1 MRRFIRRAVFSA
13 NSSSRKMLEI
23 DLKKKEN
30 LISSDNLLL
39 EVGTTRAINKC
50 ATTQALEGRK
60 FKQSAQK
67 FSIDLLEKL
76 KERPPLRYRYT
87 HYI

>member
-1 MRRFIRRAVFSA
+1 
-13 NSSSRKMLEI
+13 MLEI

-39 EVGTTRAINKC
+39 EVGTTRAIKC

-67 FSIDLLEKL
+67 FSIDLLKKL